1 MVALYVT
8 SLERSAGKT
17 AICAGLGRHLLDSGK
32 KVGFFKPFV
41 TDITNPSAGA
51 IDSDARFIK
60 DILALE
66 EPDSSLC
73 PVINDEQTQDDRLK
87 EAYARIS
94 KGKDVVIIEG
104 IWRQRPGGKP
114 VEASYEIVKAL
125 DARVIIVE
133 GYSKESPEEKLFSTC
148 RDFGEYLLGVVLNKV
163 PQKRLEHVRGEMLS
177 RFGKVGLGV
186 LGVLPEDRVLS
197 VPTVGELAGHIQ
209 GEILNS
215 TEQSV
220 ELVENFMLGAMTV
233 DTGPEY
239 YVRKANKAVIV
250 RGERPDMQM
259 AALETSTKCLV
270 LAGNTTPTPSV
281 LRRAEEKRVPI
292 ILARDNSG
300 AIVNK
305 IEDTLDKARF
315 NQEKKLPKL
324 MAIMEQYF
332 DFRAVYKGLGL
343 AN

>member
-8 SLERSAGKT
+8 SLEKSAGKT
-17 AICAGLGRHLLDSGK
+17 AICAGLGRHLLNSGK
-32 KVGFFKPFV
+32 KVGFFKPTV
-41 TDITNPSAGA
+41 ADT
-51 IDSDARFIK
+51 IDGDASFLK

-66 EPDSSLC
+66 ESESLLC
-73 PVINDEQTQDDRLK
+73 PVISDGKIK
-87 EAYARIS
+87 EAYDKIS
-94 KGKDVVIIEG
+94 RGKDVVIIEG
-104 IWRQRPGGKP
+104 TWRQKPGGKP

-133 GYSKESPEEKLFSTC
+133 GYSKESPEEKLVSTC

-163 PQKRLEHVRGEMLS
+163 PRKRLEHVRGEMLNLFS
-177 RFGKVGLGV
+177 KAGLGV

-209 GEILNS
+209 GEILNCA
-215 TEQSV
+215 EQSV

-270 LAGNTTPTPSV
+270 LAGNIAPIPNV

-300 AIVNK
+300 VIVNK
-305 IEDTLDKARF
+305 IEDALDKTKF
-315 NQEKKLPKL
+315 NEGKKLPRL

-343 AN
+343 SN